1 MGKASAPLSN
11 RPALKNTKDNSL
23 RVLMTERPF
32 GMNVQVNVVPRVVEV
47 LPGYPAEKVQVKR
60 GYVLKEVNNLPVD
73 AKNWS
78 RIIQKCNLP
87 CPLTFDTKMALHKDN
102 PFF

>member
-1 MGKASAPLSN
+1 MQGGMSALKQKVADTFFKSS
-11 RPALKNTKDNSL
+11 PALKNKHDNSL

-60 GYVLKEVNNLPVD
+60 GYVLTEVNKMPVD

-78 RIIQKCNLP
+78 RMIQTCKLP
-87 CPLTFDTKMALHKDN
+87 CPLT
-102 PFF
+102 